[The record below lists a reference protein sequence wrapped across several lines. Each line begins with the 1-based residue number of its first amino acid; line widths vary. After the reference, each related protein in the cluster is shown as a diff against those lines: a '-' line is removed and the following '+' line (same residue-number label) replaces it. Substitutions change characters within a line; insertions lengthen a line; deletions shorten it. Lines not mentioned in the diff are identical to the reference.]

1 MPHSLAQ
8 QGIRLVADD
17 AEESGRGEPQ
27 AHRTRQ
33 GDARDLS
40 NAITRLAANPQ
51 EAAAMGA
58 SGRRFV
64 EAEFDRDKLA
74 AAMLEVLRTV
84 AA

>member
-1 MPHSLAQ
+1 VIQPESADALA
-8 QGIRLVADD
+8 D
-17 AEESGRGEPQ
+17 
-27 AHRTRQ
+27 
-33 GDARDLS
+33 
-40 NAITRLAANPQ
+40 AITRLAANPQ